1 MCKLLQLMGEFRKS
15 AGCKWTICQKKKNT
29 CYNEQVETEM
39 IKKVL
44 FRIAPQ
50 NMKFLIL
57 STFKYVYYPFAES
70 YFESGLKKKK
80 SKET

>member
-1 MCKLLQLMGEFRKS
+1 MSLERVLDANEQYAK
-15 AGCKWTICQKKKNT
+15 KKKNT

-70 YFESGLKKKK
+70 YFESGLKKKNQK
-80 SKET
+80 KPK